1 MTRARRLLAA
11 VLATAVGGGVL
22 AAVPAA
28 AHNPRETPKGAPRMD
43 LEVMVTPELE
53 GRITPG
59 GTDPVVSVDGFG
71 NRFVV
76 ARKEDAQTVVGVDPR
91 ARTATR
97 ASAWAWTSADHGL
110 TWTNLD
116 VMPRGAEQLVP
127 QSLSRDVASHGPLTV
142 IVENYG
148 ATSVVHLVAAAGLGR
163 LGSATT
169 LSTNPLPGSFGG
181 DVAVATNGRDAVVV
195 AAPQGGPSSFS
206 RVASGGTLTEEG
218 PVLPGRCDVAADPR
232 PAERRFWASCVV
244 DGSVVLHE
252 SRDAG
257 ATFTRRTSVA
267 AASPRSQV
275 DVAPDG
281 APYVLTGTTL
291 ARLQDGRLVLQQLQ
305 MPRGEHAG
313 LAYAVSNRGR
323 IAATAYTRA
332 SPAAGWHVQVA
343 MFAPGSR
350 PVWYD
355 FSDHEPVTPP
365 GASAPPSP
373 ALSMDTDPL
382 GRLQLVWSSTFLHS
396 PDLDRPLLR
405 NVFAARSV
413 TS

>member
-76 ARKEDAQTVVGVDPR
+76 ARKEDAQTAVGVDPR

-116 VMPRGAEQLVP
+116 VMPRGVEQLVP
-127 QSLSRDVASHGPLTV
+127 QGRSRDIASNGPLTL
-142 IVENYG
+142 IVEHRG
-148 ATSVVHLVAAAGLGR
+148 ASVLVQRVVAAGMGR
-163 LGSATT
+163 LAEGRSTIVSAVFPGG
-169 LSTNPLPGSFGG
+169 LNPEVAVSTNGTDAVVAQSVPSAPTVVTRVTEADVFVSASVGLPGS
-181 DVAVATNGRDAVVV
+181 
-195 AAPQGGPSSFS
+195 
-206 RVASGGTLTEEG
+206 
-218 PVLPGRCDVAADPR
+218 CDVAADPR
-232 PAERRFWASCVV
+232 PAARTFWAACS
-244 DGSVVLHE
+244 DGALHR
-252 SRDAG
+252 SKDGGVSFAKV
-257 ATFTRRTSVA
+257 TSVRGTEGR
-267 AASPRSQV
+267 PQV
-275 DVAPDG
+275 DVGPDG
-281 APYVLTGTTL
+281 VPYVLTGTKL
-291 ARLQDGRLVLQQLQ
+291 ARLQGGRLVLQQLQ

-313 LAYAVSNRGR
+313 LAFAVSNRGR
-323 IAATAYTRA
+323 VAATAYTRT

-343 MFAPGSR
+343 LFSPDSR

-355 FSDHEPVTPP
+355 FSDHDPVTPP

-373 ALSMDTDPL
+373 ALSVDTDPL

-405 NVFAARSV
+405 NVLAARSV

>member
-97 ASAWAWTSADHGL
+97 ASAWAWTSADDGL
-110 TWTNLD
+110 TWHNLD

-127 QSLSRDVASHGPLTV
+127 QGLARDVTSTGPLTL
-142 IVENYG
+142 IAEHRG
-148 ATSVVHLVAAAGLGR
+148 ASLVVQRVVAAGKGR
-163 LGSATT
+163 LAEGTSTLVSAV
-169 LSTNPLPGSFGG
+169 LPGGFNA
-181 DVAVATNGRDAVVV
+181 DVAVATNGKDAVV
-195 AAPQGGPSSFS
+195 AQSAPSAPTVVT
-206 RVASGGTLTEEG
+206 RVTEADVFVSASVG
-218 PVLPGRCDVAADPR
+218 LPGSCDVAADPR
-232 PAERRFWASCVV
+232 PAAHTFWAACS
-244 DGSVVLHE
+244 DGAVHRSTDGGV
-252 SRDAG
+252 
-257 ATFTRRTSVA
+257 TFSQVNAVHGVEGR
-267 AASPRSQV
+267 PQV
-275 DVAPDG
+275 DVGPDG
-281 APYVLTGTTL
+281 TAYVLTGTKLT
-291 ARLQDGRLVLQQLQ
+291 RLQGGRPVTQDLAL
-305 MPRGEHAG
+305 PRGEHAG
-313 LAYAVSNRGR
+313 LTFAVSNRGR

-343 MFAPGSR
+343 MFPPGSR

-355 FSDHEPVTPP
+355 FADHDPVTPP

-373 ALSMDTDPL
+373 ALSVDTDPL